1 MIAEALSTNG
11 SKVLLAHGTP
21 NYVPTGDTEKVNT
34 VELKELSNK
43 SSFVSWTFQNEIGT
57 AVAIDEEGEIWVLMS
72 PSTTGYS
79 ILTSE

>member
-11 SKVLLAHGTP
+11 SKVLLTHGSP
-21 NYVPTGDTEKVNT
+21 VYVPTGDSKWVDT
-34 VELKELSNK
+34 VKLKELPNK
-43 SSFVSWTFQNEIGT
+43 SSFVSWTFRNEIGT